1 VQRLKGKYHPLAVSQ
16 LLSTWNAEKVQVV
29 EVLAACEMLQ
39 GAEHQLQ
46 ETELKLH
53 RQQERIGKFQRE
65 ESGLRFTIA
74 CLIAFAVFQA
84 ALLIWIATHR

>member
-1 VQRLKGKYHPLAVSQ
+1 M
-16 LLSTWNAEKVQVV
+16 V
-29 EVLAACEMLQ
+29 EVLAASEMLQ
-39 GAEHQLQ
+39 MAEQQLQ
-46 ETELKLH
+46 EMELKLH
-53 RQQERIGKFQRE
+53 GQQERIGKFARE